1 MVTEELLYDSSYSI
15 NTALLSKSIKKIRR
29 NSIRHLGENLCAS
42 LGLVNKMIALPS
54 KLLALLH
61 FERSVVF
68 YDTKARI
75 LAQLTRNGEDDF
87 EEAYREELDKVIES
101 EFLPE
106 SEKIA
111 EGAVVEGKNMFKQ
124 MLEKNEIGL
133 RETYDAILD
142 SSTVWIWCSFEV
154 LMRELWKQSLNEGG
168 KYLGNV
174 VIKKSQ
180 SEDRRTDK
188 IQGKY
193 IRLDYLAKYNYDIS
207 KDLGTIL
214 LDKFDFTSCKGICEA
229 YNCAFPRS
237 ENIEK
242 ALISKKLSELE
253 AVRNV
258 IVHNAGIIDSD
269 FCRRTSTSLAEMG
282 NRIRLNNRKVCE
294 YGNAVME
301 VGIATMLAVYA
312 NMAYI
317 RSRIKKQI
325 GE

>member
-1 MVTEELLYDSSYSI
+1 MVTEELLYDARYSI
-15 NTALLSKSIKKIRR
+15 NTAILSKSIKKIRR
-29 NSIRHLGENLCAS
+29 NSIRQLGENLCGS
-42 LGLVNKMIALPS
+42 LGLVNKMIGLPS

-75 LAQLTRNGEDDF
+75 LAQLTKSGEDNF
-87 EEAYREELDKVIES
+87 EEAYLKELDKVMES
-101 EFLPE
+101 EFLPV

-111 EGAVVEGKNMFKQ
+111 EGAVEGGKNMFKE

-174 VIKKSQ
+174 VIKKLQSQ
-180 SEDRRTDK
+180 DGKTDK

-193 IRLDYLAKYNYDIS
+193 IRLDYLAKFNYDVS

-214 LDKFDFTSCKGICEA
+214 LDKFDFTSCSGICEA
-229 YNCAFPRS
+229 YECAFPRS
-237 ENIEK
+237 VDIKK
-242 ALISKKLSELE
+242 ALISKKLNELE
-253 AVRNV
+253 AARNV

-269 FCRRTSTSLAEMG
+269 FCRRTSTSLAEIEK
-282 NRIRLNNRKVCE
+282 RIRLNNRKVCE
-294 YGNAVME
+294 YGNAVAE
-301 VGIATMLAVYA
+301 VGIAMMLAVYR

-317 RSRIKKQI
+317 RSEVKKQI